1 MPEAKESE
9 RLALLEK
16 IVERRKKNSSVF
28 DGNEAQTRVSLID
41 PILRLCGWDVEKVG
55 RVRVEVPGMESRRN
69 VKTDYILI
77 ENNVVVAIIEAK
89 NCEVEINTRS
99 RIWEQ
104 VKKSMRARDAKIGIA
119 TNGKVWWL
127 KEGDGKPEQVLDLT
141 NGSKED
147 LRTALNNLDNLIR
160 PNLVE
165 RCKRAFGMQPVPK
178 RQRKVRQDRA

>member
-1 MPEAKESE
+1 MPEAKESV
-9 RLALLEK
+9 RLARLEK
-16 IVERRKKNSSVF
+16 IVERRRKNPSVF

-55 RVRVEVPGMESRRN
+55 HVRVEVPGTGSRR

-104 VKKSMRARDAKIGIA
+104 VKKNMRARDAKIGIA
-119 TNGKVWWL
+119 TNGKEWWL
-127 KEGDGKPEQVLDLT
+127 KEGDSKPEQILDLT

-147 LRTALNNLDNLIR
+147 LRTALKNLDNLVR

-178 RQRKVRQDRA
+178 RQRKIKRDRE